1 MRLIANKPCSFGG
14 RQFYIGDEI
23 PANLV
28 ADAKT
33 QEKMGVITIA
43 NDAEGVPAGE
53 SGTFYTQEQLEKM
66 VAEAVDEA
74 VNNTV
79 LEMEQKQKEL
89 QEAAGALQEE
99 GFLSEGTVIIQVKG
113 GSDGDNEQQTA
124 VPATPEEI
132 QQVFSIMQMNAT
144 DGAEAIAGVKSEN
157 VLILLH
163 AADTRKIIKDAAKKQ
178 ADNIFS
184 TSGSQ
189 NESVGSNATTGTNT
203 EGLIPNGE

>member
-1 MRLIANKPCSFGG
+1 MRLIAKKPCRFGG

-23 PANLV
+23 PTDLV
-28 ADAKT
+28 ADARA
-33 QEKMGVITIA
+33 QEKMGTITVV
-43 NDAEGVPAGE
+43 DDVEGVSAGE

-66 VAEAVDEA
+66 VAKAVDEA

-89 QEAAGALQEE
+89 QEAAGVLQAE
-99 GFLSEGTVIIQVKG
+99 GLLYEVTVVIPVKG
-113 GSDGDNEQQTA
+113 GADGDNEQQTA

-163 AADTRKIIKDAAKKQ
+163 AADIRKTIKDAAKKQ

-184 TSGSQ
+184 TSDSQ
-189 NESVGSNATTGTNT
+189 NESVGGNATTGTNT
-203 EGLIPNGE
+203 EGADT

>member
-74 VNNTV
+74 V
-79 LEMEQKQKEL
+79 
-89 QEAAGALQEE
+89 
-99 GFLSEGTVIIQVKG
+99 
-113 GSDGDNEQQTA
+113 
-124 VPATPEEI
+124 
-132 QQVFSIMQMNAT
+132 
-144 DGAEAIAGVKSEN
+144 
-157 VLILLH
+157 
-163 AADTRKIIKDAAKKQ
+163 
-178 ADNIFS
+178 
-184 TSGSQ
+184 
-189 NESVGSNATTGTNT
+189 
-203 EGLIPNGE
+203 

>member
-14 RQFYIGDEI
+14 RKFFIGDEI

-28 ADAKT
+28 ADARA
-33 QEKMGVITIA
+33 QEKMGVIAIV
-43 NDAEGVPAGE
+43 NDTEMVPAGE
-53 SGTFYTQEQLEKM
+53 ASTFFTQEQVEKM
-66 VAEAVDEA
+66 IAEAVDEA

-89 QEAAGALQEE
+89 QEAVGVLQDE
-99 GFLSEGTVIIQVKG
+99 GFLSEGTVIIPVKG

-124 VPATPEEI
+124 VPATLEEI

-163 AADTRKIIKDAAKKQ
+163 AADTRKTIKDAAKKQ

-184 TSGSQ
+184 TFGSPS
-189 NESVGSNATTGTNT
+189 ESTGGNATAGNNT
-203 EGLIPNGE
+203 EGADT